1 MDDRGGAVAMKPM
14 LQLALYIVVMIS
26 ACAHRQPLHSSTLQ
40 LARESPFIDII
51 VHHCYDGDT
60 CTVTLSDP
68 SLPPVLGDHIPV
80 RLAGIDTPE
89 IKGHCDAE
97 RTMAIQARDFLT
109 ARLAAASRVDLA
121 EPKRDKYF
129 RLNGR
134 LLADGQDLSQALIA
148 AQLAR
153 HYDGGTKQ
161 PFC

>member
-1 MDDRGGAVAMKPM
+1 MIG
-14 LQLALYIVVMIS
+14 LILSALYIMVAVT
-26 ACAHRQPLHSSTLQ
+26 ACVARQPLHSSTLQ
-40 LARESPFIDII
+40 LARETPFIDIT

-60 CTVTLSDP
+60 CTVTLNDP
-68 SLPPVLGDHIPV
+68 FLPPVLADHIPV

-97 RTMAIQARDFLT
+97 RTMAIHARDFLT
-109 ARLAAASRVDLA
+109 ARLAAAVRVDLV

-134 LLADGQDLSQALIA
+134 LIADGQDLSQALI
-148 AQLAR
+148 QSHLAR
-153 HYDGGTKQ
+153 AYDGGTKT

>member
-1 MDDRGGAVAMKPM
+1 MRLVSGWS
-14 LQLALYIVVMIS
+14 LACLLVL
-26 ACAHRQPLHSSTLQ
+26 AAGCAARPPLHHPALQ
-40 LARESPFIDII
+40 LARESPFIGIT

-60 CTVTLSDP
+60 CTVTLNDP
-68 SLPPVLGDHIPV
+68 FLPPVLGDHIPV

-109 ARLAAASRVDLA
+109 ARLAAAVRVDLV

-134 LLADGQDLSQALIA
+134 LLADGQDLSQALIQA
-148 AQLAR
+148 HLAR
-153 HYDGGTKQ
+153 AYDGGTKT